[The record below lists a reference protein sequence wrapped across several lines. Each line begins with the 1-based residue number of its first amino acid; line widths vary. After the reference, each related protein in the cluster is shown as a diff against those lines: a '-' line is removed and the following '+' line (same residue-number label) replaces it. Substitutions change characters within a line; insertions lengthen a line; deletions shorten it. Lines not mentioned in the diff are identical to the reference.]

1 MDIAAL
7 GYEIDSSQTRTA
19 ASDLDKMNAAA
30 ARAEKGQ
37 KSLEAASK
45 NLLRDAKGRFL
56 SSAQSAQKYGAEIEA
71 LRMKYNPLYAA
82 SKQFEAQQSELK
94 RALELGAISV
104 AQYDA
109 ALANLQA
116 GMIRSA
122 SASTVYGKGMSNA
135 SMHTANVFAQLNDIG
150 VMMASGQNP
159 LILAIQQGTQ
169 LNQVWGKM
177 GGNAASIGSAIR
189 GAFASMLNPVS
200 LVTIAVIA
208 GGAALVQWGLSA
220 IGAEEDTRT
229 FDDALGDLQNSV
241 SNLDS
246 LTSLYAGNGLE
257 SLMQKYGQIN
267 AELTKHL
274 ELMREAEIRT
284 ALQNARD
291 TITEMQD
298 DLSGL
303 FSTTTMSLQSMFNAT
318 IGGAQQ
324 LSGAMND
331 VKSATN
337 IDQQVAA
344 FGRLRDLIL
353 NATGGIGNMTD
364 EQFAFYKKVQDSY
377 DSAQQL
383 QEAIKKGEIA
393 ANGLAGVDITSGISS
408 AASEAVRLAQYLGIS
423 LATAQALANLGP
435 QGIPTDPSGKRYS
448 GRGGDPREMGGSIL
462 DVGVYEAD
470 KWLAA
475 WDEAHKKGG
484 RKKKGGGGGAKAEN
498 AFEQLKI
505 SLQKDS
511 EFQIEKYEK
520 DLAVLKDALNRKL
533 TTQKE
538 YEELSKLL
546 KTEYWGSEYEKQ
558 VAQNEMEQALLEE
571 ALEKKYLT
579 QEQYQQR
586 LAELRAKEMEQTLGH
601 YNTLFG
607 NMASIAQ
614 AGGDKTT
621 GVVKAFSIA
630 QGLINSYLAYTQ
642 VLADPSLVGRPFLRT
657 ALAASTLAAGLAQV
671 ANMKSGGSG
680 GSSRSTNSGTATA
693 KAEPDR
699 VTRVELQGDEW
710 LVNLADSLM
719 TQIYDASKNG
729 RVIVSRA

>member
-30 ARAEKGQ
+30 ARAERGQ

-116 GMIRSA
+116 GMIRSG
-122 SASTVYGKGMSNA
+122 SATDNFGSKVKSSNA
-135 SMHTANVFAQLNDIG
+135 HITNLMFQFQDISMMLAA
-150 VMMASGQNP
+150 GQNP
-159 LILAIQQGTQ
+159 LMLAMQQGS
-169 LNQVWGKM
+169 QVVGVFKQM
-177 GGNAASIGSAIR
+177 EGTGVSAMAAIR
-189 GAFASMLNPVS
+189 GGLAGLVSPVS

-229 FDDALGDLQNSV
+229 FEDALGDLQNSV

-393 ANGLAGVDITSGISS
+393 ANGLADVDITSGISS

-423 LATAQALANLGP
+423 LATAQAIANLGP

-462 DVGVYEAD
+462 DVGVYQAD
-470 KWLAA
+470 QWLKA
-475 WDEAHKKGG
+475 WDEAQKK
-484 RKKKGGGGGAKAEN
+484 KKKGGGGGAKAEN

-520 DLAVLKDALNRKL
+520 DLAVLKEALNRKL

-538 YEELSKLL
+538 YEELSNLL

-693 KAEPDR
+693 KAEPER

-710 LVNLADSLM
+710 LVSLADNLM